1 MFTLKLISGSHWPVS
16 VDARAAGEGNLEILV
31 QSSSGQ
37 SLPTEVEA
45 IGGNEAV
52 FGVSFTPLETILEE
66 SRSQMSSMLSSLN
79 AASTSSG
86 LGGQG
91 HSLPP
96 SSTATVVQPHLI
108 YVTFNDDNVP
118 GNYNIRIML
127 SLFNTTHLILSQ
139 ASSPTIL
146 NYFAWCSV
154 VSGRFWQWLVNT

>member
-1 MFTLKLISGSHWPVS
+1 M
-16 VDARAAGEGNLEILV
+16 EILV

-79 AASTSSG
+79 AASTSGS

-91 HSLPP
+91 HSLP

-118 GNYNIRIML
+118 GNYDIRIML
-127 SLFNTTHLILSQ
+127 SLF
-139 ASSPTIL
+139 
-146 NYFAWCSV
+146 
-154 VSGRFWQWLVNT
+154 

>member
-1 MFTLKLISGSHWPVS
+1 MSTLKLISGSHWPVS

-79 AASTSSG
+79 AASTSGG

-91 HSLPP
+91 HSLP

-139 ASSPTIL
+139 ASSPNSEL
-146 NYFAWCSV
+146 LCMV
-154 VSGRFWQWLVNT
+154 

>member
-1 MFTLKLISGSHWPVS
+1 M
-16 VDARAAGEGNLEILV
+16 EILV

-79 AASTSSG
+79 AASTSGG

-91 HSLPP
+91 HSLP

-118 GNYNIRIML
+118 GNYDIRIML

-139 ASSPTIL
+139 ASSPSIL
-146 NYFAWCSV
+146 NYFA
-154 VSGRFWQWLVNT
+154 